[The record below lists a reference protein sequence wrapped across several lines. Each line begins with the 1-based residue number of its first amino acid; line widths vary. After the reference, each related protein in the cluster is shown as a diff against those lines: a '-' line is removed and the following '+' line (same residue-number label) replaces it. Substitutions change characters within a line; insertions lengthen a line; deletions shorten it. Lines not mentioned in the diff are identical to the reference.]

1 MESGRTRQDP
11 RWFRPYLFIKI
22 VGLYLLVSK
31 AIVVL
36 LAIDIY
42 QTWGT
47 TLQVVESKAGLGDYL
62 IPMIAIL
69 LVWSILSV
77 LGSVKLFLLRKEGF
91 WISIS
96 AIFMTVI
103 VYPSAF
109 TLYLNFANNFS
120 QDLINTQANY
130 AIYSMTIAYDI
141 TMITFLLFSCTRVKW
156 KSRSHLSQN
165 NS

>member
-22 VGLYLLVSK
+22 VGMYLLVSK

-96 AIFMTVI
+96 AIFMTVF
-103 VYPSAF
+103 VFPSAF

-120 QDLINTQANY
+120 QDLINTQTNY
-130 AIYSMTIAYDI
+130 AISSLTIAADI
-141 TMITFLLFSCTRVKW
+141 TMIPLLLISRTRVKW
-156 KSRSHLSQN
+156 KPISHLSQK
-165 NS
+165 